1 MAVFLSWA
9 VLLGA
14 QACGWIAL
22 LPSFQGPRCRAWA
35 VTSSPLPPQT
45 WPHPNTPPTLM
56 HCQACGASP
65 LRRSVGGRGCGG
77 SPLLSL
83 LQCTSGG
90 AATTLTTNTNTGPP
104 PPVGPS
110 SSSSRTSV
118 VAGASV
124 PGGSCTALMAS
135 SVPPPPPPP
144 PMARPPSNSLGDGL
158 IDSSI
163 PTSDPSPCTGEDKG
177 LAEGGKPSG
186 LRRLLSGGGGMA
198 GLALGVALVGAGAA
212 SLLGWGQGGA
222 AMTPRTL
229 TGFDMYWRIFL
240 AGGVCASV
248 SHGWA
253 VPLDVVKTRMQTD
266 PCKYSGG
273 VAAAFRTIMAEEGP
287 NMLLKGLGA
296 TLMGYGVQGSLKY
309 GLYAL
314 FKNVIAGALPH
325 ASIFVNWVLA
335 SIGADVLASTALC
348 PMEATRIRLVADP
361 SFAKGTM
368 DGLQRLLATEGPG
381 GIFRGMPAILAK
393 QLPYTIVQVRAEEG
407 EREGG
412 GGKEGG

>member
-1 MAVFLSWA
+1 
-9 VLLGA
+9 
-14 QACGWIAL
+14 
-22 LPSFQGPRCRAWA
+22 
-35 VTSSPLPPQT
+35 
-45 WPHPNTPPTLM
+45 
-56 HCQACGASP
+56 
-65 LRRSVGGRGCGG
+65 
-77 SPLLSL
+77 
-83 LQCTSGG
+83 
-90 AATTLTTNTNTGPP
+90 
-104 PPVGPS
+104 
-110 SSSSRTSV
+110 
-118 VAGASV
+118 
-124 PGGSCTALMAS
+124 
-135 SVPPPPPPP
+135 
-144 PMARPPSNSLGDGL
+144 
-158 IDSSI
+158 
-163 PTSDPSPCTGEDKG
+163 
-177 LAEGGKPSG
+177 
-186 LRRLLSGGGGMA
+186 
-198 GLALGVALVGAGAA
+198 
-212 SLLGWGQGGA
+212 
-222 AMTPRTL
+222 
-229 TGFDMYWRIFL
+229 MYWRIFL

-393 QLPYTIVQVRAEEG
+393 QLPYTIVQVRADKRGGREREEG
-407 EREGG
+407 GTREAREGLVCLLTLNPYPCLCLPLCVCASLCVCVVVWLRALDAPVLLVGGHCVAARG
-412 GGKEGG
+412 GGPSAVASLLRLSHDHGNDNYNCI